1 MKKKLI
7 YSLSLLSLFM
17 ILSSCG
23 GGQTSNPTSSE
34 NELSSEENVS
44 SSDESLSDIIS
55 GEEVIDF
62 SGTGSE
68 SDPYIINT
76 KAGLNTFAK
85 QFADGTLSENPY
97 IELSS
102 DIDYEYDEWSP
113 IGTLDNPF
121 SGRFNGKGYTIK
133 NIKISQFEDE
143 IGDYSIYGFFGF
155 TQKADIRNVNFEAF
169 DLSLNVY
176 GKDHIVYVGGLVGYS
191 NNTYI
196 HNVDMDFA
204 NFNVKSLQNGNSGIY
219 AGGISGFLQTSS
231 DDRMYYVDVTNSS
244 VTGDINLNMKNSA
257 TTISYAGGIAGTVY
271 TGYFD
276 GIYAVNNCYHNGSVT
291 SGTYAGGIAGYISS
305 LTSIVDSYAYGE
317 SITTTD
323 SDGSYVG
330 GITGAANY
338 ETAIM
343 NCYASYNTLSAP
355 TTFSSSY
362 TKSYA
367 GEIAGFYVEE
377 DYADGSY
384 YLGTAI
390 YNSYSKEA
398 TLSADNVSNV
408 EHKEAS
414 ASLFKDTL
422 KYNEK
427 AWDLST
433 TYPTL
438 LDTYSSYKV
447 NVTLDDNYDAGGSSS
462 YEADAN
468 NYNAELSLIISEKS
482 LSRDNYSFSGYYYD
496 EECSVAYRFYT
507 PFNSDLTLYAGWTD
521 LSSLIGTYTY
531 SCDYYGEIIST
542 GTWKFDEKYFY
553 WISLD
558 NAVMQYEYSFDGKN
572 IFIGSA
578 VVGPMGE
585 FVGGYEDQIF
595 TYNEDGTITAY
606 DVNDYSAVYTGTKSS
621 TDIELPS
628 YEDKAYLGRW
638 YSVDTEVNLYSDGNA
653 KARSYKTSTVY
664 YYGGFIDN
672 DGVLDISCFGKVSG
686 DFKYDETNEVLY
698 SNSKI
703 FVREEVK
710 EAYASSDS
718 SVLVAI
724 TEEKTYIIA
733 NGEFTSSYSGEF
745 KEGEKVTINGV
756 SYTLSNSVLLQDE
769 EIEDGKEEELPGE
782 EMKATYL
789 GSWSGKVGIA
799 DVTIVIYENGTL
811 TYNGVEKEYTVEG
824 NVISA
829 PDLTIT
835 YNENNQSI
843 YVDFL
848 WDGYESITGTMTNYT
863 PFEEE
868 VDQSKYVGTY
878 KNQHGATMTLDSE
891 GNGAI
896 VIEGGVTRTFK
907 YVVTSDGITISD
919 WNDPSYEYEVESV
932 TVNSNGTIDFEMCY
946 DYSSYYTWTFSKV
959 A

>member
-1 MKKKLI
+1 MNIALMVKT
-7 YSLSLLSLFM
+7 SLL
-17 ILSSCG
+17 
-23 GGQTSNPTSSE
+23 
-34 NELSSEENVS
+34 V
-44 SSDESLSDIIS
+44 
-55 GEEVIDF
+55 
-62 SGTGSE
+62 
-68 SDPYIINT
+68 
-76 KAGLNTFAK
+76 
-85 QFADGTLSENPY
+85 
-97 IELSS
+97 
-102 DIDYEYDEWSP
+102 
-113 IGTLDNPF
+113 
-121 SGRFNGKGYTIK
+121 
-133 NIKISQFEDE
+133 
-143 IGDYSIYGFFGF
+143 
-155 TQKADIRNVNFEAF
+155 
-169 DLSLNVY
+169 
-176 GKDHIVYVGGLVGYS
+176 
-191 NNTYI
+191 
-196 HNVDMDFA
+196 
-204 NFNVKSLQNGNSGIY
+204 
-219 AGGISGFLQTSS
+219 
-231 DDRMYYVDVTNSS
+231 
-244 VTGDINLNMKNSA
+244 
-257 TTISYAGGIAGTVY
+257 
-271 TGYFD
+271 
-276 GIYAVNNCYHNGSVT
+276 
-291 SGTYAGGIAGYISS
+291 
-305 LTSIVDSYAYGE
+305 
-317 SITTTD
+317 
-323 SDGSYVG
+323 
-330 GITGAANY
+330 
-338 ETAIM
+338 
-343 NCYASYNTLSAP
+343 
-355 TTFSSSY
+355 
-362 TKSYA
+362 
-367 GEIAGFYVEE
+367 
-377 DYADGSY
+377 
-384 YLGTAI
+384 
-390 YNSYSKEA
+390 
-398 TLSADNVSNV
+398 
-408 EHKEAS
+408 
-414 ASLFKDTL
+414 
-422 KYNEK
+422 
-427 AWDLST
+427 
-433 TYPTL
+433 L
-438 LDTYSSYKV
+438 L
-447 NVTLDDNYDAGGSSS
+447 
-462 YEADAN
+462 
-468 NYNAELSLIISEKS
+468 
-482 LSRDNYSFSGYYYD
+482 
-496 EECSVAYRFYT
+496 
-507 PFNSDLTLYAGWTD
+507 
-521 LSSLIGTYTY
+521 
-531 SCDYYGEIIST
+531 
-542 GTWKFDEKYFY
+542 
-553 WISLD
+553 
-558 NAVMQYEYSFDGKN
+558 
-572 IFIGSA
+572 
-578 VVGPMGE
+578 GPMGE

-606 DVNDYSAVYTGTKSS
+606 DVNDYSAVYTGTKSA

-769 EIEDGKEEELPGE
+769 EIEDDKEEELPGE
-782 EMKATYL
+782 ETKATYL

-848 WDGYESITGTMTNYT
+848 WDGYESLTGTMTNYT

-891 GNGAI
+891 GNGSI

-907 YVVTSDGITISD
+907 YVVTSDGIDISD